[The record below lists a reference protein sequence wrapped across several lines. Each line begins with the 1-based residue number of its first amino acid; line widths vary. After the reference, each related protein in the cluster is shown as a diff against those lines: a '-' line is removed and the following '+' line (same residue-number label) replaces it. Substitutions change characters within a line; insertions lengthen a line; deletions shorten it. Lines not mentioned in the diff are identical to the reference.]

1 MAGRGERLGPDLPDF
16 NLAQSGLRGKTA
28 GMRKLSELWFG
39 AIKPQQVF
47 NHKRSATCSA
57 KRQCLLRD
65 VGLSCFAALKQS
77 LA

>member
-47 NHKRSATCSA
+47 NHK
-57 KRQCLLRD
+57 
-65 VGLSCFAALKQS
+65 
-77 LA
+77 